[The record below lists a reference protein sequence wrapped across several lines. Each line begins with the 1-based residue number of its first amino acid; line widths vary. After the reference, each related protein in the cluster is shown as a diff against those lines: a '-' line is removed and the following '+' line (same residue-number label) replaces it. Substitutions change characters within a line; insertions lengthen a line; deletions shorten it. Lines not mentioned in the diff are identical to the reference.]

1 MDFVVAL
8 NEQSKEPV
16 YRQLANELRKAILD
30 GRLKPGDKM
39 PSTRDLCRSMKVSRF
54 TVMRSFEDLSAQG
67 FIKTVSGSGTYVSN
81 PVPTQ
86 ASNGGSPNAK
96 SDKLPKISDYA
107 HRVLSTEDMP
117 EATAELFSELN
128 YGAPTLDQI
137 PLNRWREML
146 YKSSRYEDA
155 SLLTYDGD
163 PFGFRPLREAIAG
176 YLSRS
181 RSTKCSADNI
191 CLFSG
196 AASALDMIA
205 RLLVDPAEVVAVENP
220 GFIGARR
227 CFLAHG
233 AALHPVP
240 VDKEGLIV
248 RHLNDSEEPVR
259 VIYVT
264 PSHHDPT
271 AVFMSPARR
280 VELLEWAQSNDAIII
295 EDDYDSEYRYGQQPI
310 PALQGLDKAG
320 SVIYLS
326 TFWKVLFPVVR
337 LGYIVLPS
345 RLVPLFQKAKSLV
358 ERESPILE
366 QRALANF
373 IDEGHLER
381 HIKRT
386 RAVYALR
393 HAALIHALTKH
404 FRGIAEI
411 SPVSGGMHV
420 LVRFDAKFSSDDID
434 RCARESNVPLVNTY
448 DHYVVNPVDNE
459 YIVGFAH
466 LQEEQIAATIEDFAN
481 RLASLSVIAG

>member
-1 MDFVVAL
+1 
-8 NEQSKEPV
+8 
-16 YRQLANELRKAILD
+16 
-30 GRLKPGDKM
+30 
-39 PSTRDLCRSMKVSRF
+39 MKISRF

-67 FIKTVSGSGTYVSN
+67 FIKTISGSGTFVTNS
-81 PVPTQ
+81 VPTQ
-86 ASNGGSPNAK
+86 VTDSASYPSRT
-96 SDKLPKISDYA
+96 DRMPKVSEYA
-107 HRVLSTEDMP
+107 HRVMSTEDMP

-155 SLLTYDGD
+155 SLLNYDGD
-163 PFGFRPLREAIAG
+163 PFGYRPLREAIAG

-196 AASALDMIA
+196 SASALDMIT
-205 RLLVDPAEVVAVENP
+205 RLLVDPAEIVAVENP
-220 GFIGARR
+220 GFLGARR

-233 AALHPVP
+233 ASLHPVP
-240 VDKEGLIV
+240 VDKDGLIV

-259 VIYVT
+259 LIYVT

-295 EDDYDSEYRYGQQPI
+295 EDDFDSEYRYGQQPI

-337 LGYIVLPS
+337 MGYIVLPP
-345 RLVPLFQKAKSLV
+345 RLVSLFQKAKSLV

-381 HIKRT
+381 HIKRM
-386 RAVYALR
+386 RGVYAIR
-393 HAALIHALTKH
+393 HAALIHALTRH
-404 FRGIAEI
+404 FRNVAEI

-420 LVRFDAKFSSDDID
+420 LVRFDVKLSSDDIE
-434 RCARESNVPLVNTY
+434 RCAKEANVPLVNTY
-448 DHYVVNPVDNE
+448 DHYLVNPAENE
-459 YIVGFAH
+459 YIIGFAH
-466 LQEEQIAATIEDFAN
+466 LDEEQIASRIENFAN
-481 RLASLSVIAG
+481 CLTSLHVTAPQRCDRVSGVSTCQERETRTS